1 MPAPVKIAIACPME
15 LIRAGIREMVANTGV
30 QVIAEAGNAAQLRS
44 LIKQKRPQVLLV
56 DGSLPGC
63 VRQDSFELVAELKD
77 RLAGISLIFLT
88 TVDNPTYTA
97 RARAVGASNCLS
109 MSVGREEL
117 VAAIRNAAQ
126 KKPATGAGAFV
137 AISGALSTRAAATS
151 EKNLTPREQQV
162 LSHLAYGLS
171 NDEIAS
177 SLEISVETVK
187 EHVQKIL
194 RKLAVKD
201 RTQAAVWAVRQK
213 LA

>member
-1 MPAPVKIAIACPME
+1 MPAPLKIAIACPME
-15 LIRAGIREMVANTGV
+15 LVRAGVRAMLANTGI
-30 QVIAEAGNAAQLRS
+30 QVIGEVGNASQLRTF
-44 LIKQKRPQVLLV
+44 IKQKKPQVLII
-56 DGSLPGC
+56 DSTLPGC
-63 VRQDSFELVAELKD
+63 VRQDSFELVSEMKD
-77 RLAGISLIFLT
+77 RLGDVSLIFVT
-88 TVDNPTYTA
+88 TVENPTYTA
-97 RARAVGASNCLS
+97 RARAAGAWNCLP

-117 VAAIRNAAQ
+117 VTAVRNAAL
-126 KKPATGAGAFV
+126 KKPVTGTGAFA
-137 AISGALSTRAAATS
+137 AITGSLSTRATATS
-151 EKNLTPREQQV
+151 DKNLTPREQQV

-177 SLEISVETVK
+177 SLDISVETVK

>member
-1 MPAPVKIAIACPME
+1 ME
-15 LIRAGIREMVANTGV
+15 LIRAGIREMVANTGI

-44 LIKQKRPQVLLV
+44 LVKQKKPQVLLI

-63 VRQDSFELVAELKD
+63 VRQDSFELVTEMKE
-77 RLAGISLIFLT
+77 RLTGISTMFLT
-88 TVDNPTYTA
+88 SVDNPTYTA
-97 RARAVGASNCLS
+97 RARAVGASNCLP

-117 VAAIRNAAQ
+117 VTSIRNAAQ
-126 KKPATGAGAFV
+126 KKPATGTGAFV
-137 AISGALSTRAAATS
+137 AISGSLSTRAASTS

-171 NDEIAS
+171 NEEIAN

>member
-1 MPAPVKIAIACPME
+1 
-15 LIRAGIREMVANTGV
+15 
-30 QVIAEAGNAAQLRS
+30 
-44 LIKQKRPQVLLV
+44 
-56 DGSLPGC
+56 
-63 VRQDSFELVAELKD
+63 VRQDSFELVMELKD
-77 RLAGISLIFLT
+77 RLAGVSVIFLT
-88 TVDNPTYTA
+88 NVDNPTYTA

-109 MSVGREEL
+109 MSVSREEL
-117 VAAIRNAAQ
+117 VTAIRNAAL

-171 NDEIAS
+171 NDEIAH
-177 SLEISVETVK
+177 SLENSVETVK